1 MSFRRESEPSWHV
14 PASVG
19 AALAPVGPLRSDAVQ
34 LRPDVQAAV
43 SAANAARAPTKSVS
57 LHAGP
62 RFAPQYKTSMPLSTT
77 LDLDAMF
84 AAKAT
89 AMSQSGCCDELTG
102 AEFAYEREDDMCA
115 TDGKEKGYLRQ
126 GADALGR
133 GFVRGAGYVGGGA
146 VRGAVKG
153 AKATIRGAGAAVQG
167 VRALPGK
174 TRTALDAEAKKRSKL
189 DKFDLMP
196 FAIVPAVAVAD
207 GVAVV
212 DAEKAQEEPEGGV
225 AADVDAVNAT
235 EDGPGPV
242 PAAVAQP
249 APVPLYKQ
257 CIIAAPH
264 KVYQNGSF
272 QIGEGKGLLDHPPFV
287 MPFGVDGSRPVLLN
301 ETERR
306 IQALNEKEGKQQT
319 NGKDQKA
326 EKTRQ
331 ELSAQY
337 KAQAARERCSN
348 TRASLLQGGVVY
360 PVAMARAAS
369 EQLALLRQNVRTSGA
384 TERDLNLSGILG
396 YMMCVPHGQYPW
408 GIDAAT
414 AVIIEDQLKQ
424 LSLTRGDINQ
434 GTRIKPDFP
443 HMVEYGNK
451 YPSSDASIK
460 SITGF
465 VALPLPPASR
475 DDGGIDYLQTFA
487 DPPNRPSFEKHNC
500 SEPDPSRAPPRD
512 SSRPMMVPV
521 TEENLRKG
529 YSHVLYPVHVQTRAH
544 DDATT
549 PIKSADLPAVC
560 WGGHPIFVPND
571 NVKFPNTAE
580 FRNSML
586 GERTATAK
594 YGSHT
599 PSNDLFNYKVVV
611 DNELRSLANMG
622 QAFLDPPKEGKPRTD
637 HFDLLLAWSAMTFG
651 HGVNTLAAAKFA
663 KSSNVTAALKEML
676 AATATGSSIVV
687 DDVLDLPPL

>member
-1 MSFRRESEPSWHV
+1 MSRRRESEPSRHV

-62 RFAPQYKTSMPLSTT
+62 RFAPQYKTSMPLSTA

-133 GFVRGAGYVGGGA
+133 GIFRGAGYVGGGA

-167 VRALPGK
+167 VKALPGK
-174 TRTALDAEAKKRSKL
+174 TRTAIDAEAKKRSKL

-196 FAIVPAVAVAD
+196 FPIVPAVTEVATVVDTEKTQDEPAADTVAD
-207 GVAVV
+207 VEV
-212 DAEKAQEEPEGGV
+212 EKTDGEP
-225 AADVDAVNAT
+225 DL
-235 EDGPGPV
+235 V

-287 MPFGVDGSRPVLLN
+287 MPFGVDGSRPVPLN

-306 IQALNEKEGKQQT
+306 IQALNEKAGKQQT
-319 NGKDQKA
+319 NGKDHKA

-331 ELSAQY
+331 EASAKY
-337 KAQAARERCSN
+337 VEQAAREYCSN

-487 DPPNRPSFEKHNC
+487 NPPNRPSFEKHNC
-500 SEPDPSRAPPRD
+500 SEPDPGRAPPLD

-521 TEENLRKG
+521 TEEILRKG
-529 YSHVLYPVHVQTRAH
+529 YSHVLYPVHVQTRVH
-544 DDATT
+544 GDATN

-594 YGSHT
+594 FGSHT
-599 PSNDLFNYKVVV
+599 PSNDLLNYKVVV
-611 DNELRSLANMG
+611 DNELRSLAKMG
-622 QAFLDPPKEGKPRTD
+622 QAFLDPPKDGKPRTD

-663 KSSNVTAALKEML
+663 KSSNVTAALKEIL